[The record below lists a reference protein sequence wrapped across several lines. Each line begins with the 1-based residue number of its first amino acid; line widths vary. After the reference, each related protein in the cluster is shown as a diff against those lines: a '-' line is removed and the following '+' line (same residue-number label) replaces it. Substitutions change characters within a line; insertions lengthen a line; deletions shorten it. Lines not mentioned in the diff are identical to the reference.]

1 MTPGHLCVTVSQT
14 ANWWIRKIGLN
25 TSRSLQQSQSNFV
38 WVCAIIIWCQWRIW
52 CQVSDTP
59 QLARGKARS
68 TILVG
73 LDQEESRKSV
83 SASQHLSFKLIH
95 QAGVNYIFLFKT
107 FSVSPETKQ
116 LLLIIL
122 ASIKTEEA
130 GEIKVKDVFLF
141 WTTCRC
147 KWQDRIRCKCLLK
160 SAACGSGAASG
171 VGVKIIESENCKG
184 WQSQVNMQN

>member
-1 MTPGHLCVTVSQT
+1 M
-14 ANWWIRKIGLN
+14 
-25 TSRSLQQSQSNFV
+25 
-38 WVCAIIIWCQWRIW
+38 WVCAIIIR

-59 QLARGKARS
+59 QLARSKARS

-73 LDQEESRKSV
+73 LDQEECRKSE
-83 SASQHLSFKLIH
+83 SASQHCFKLIQ
-95 QAGVNYIFLFKT
+95 QAGENYIFLYKT
-107 FSVSPETKQ
+107 FSASPETKQ

-147 KWQDRIRCKCLLK
+147 KRQDRIRCKCLLK
-160 SAACGSGAASG
+160 SAACGGGAASG
-171 VGVKIIESENCKG
+171 VGVKIIESQNCKG